1 MKCISDN
8 QWKLMVSFKD
18 SWFYTHTAH
27 LSSEICSFIR
37 CYIEKKLSYHLTL
50 LGIHCETTDLKVFL
64 NNMDKFNKEAD
75 IKESHIKFRRCT
87 EMSITGEPNISYSAL
102 YENNPSMESFQNL
115 RAKSSL
121 KIYHTIWFTK
131 INSSMN
137 IEWWCQD
144 VQVQQVQE
152 EGLLGMLLL
161 EEISWRNTNV
171 RPTHARRHA
180 PDKYYMSYAHIV
192 HVYSLVSIDK
202 LVRRL
207 KKFVTCLY
215 ICQANLWN
223 DSLNVIIFHDGKVF
237 TRRMPYMNT
246 LRYHWQK
253 ICRDGKM
260 FLYVKFIAIIYTKE

>member
-37 CYIEKKLSYHLTL
+37 CYIEKNLSYHLTL

-87 EMSITGEPNISYSAL
+87 EMSIIGEPNISYSAL

-121 KIYHTIWFTK
+121 KNLSHNLIYQ
-131 INSSMN
+131 N
-137 IEWWCQD
+137 
-144 VQVQQVQE
+144 QQQHEYWVMVPRRASAT
-152 EGLLGMLLL
+152 GPRGGSLWVVFVG
-161 EEISWRNTNV
+161 RN
-171 RPTHARRHA
+171 
-180 PDKYYMSYAHIV
+180 
-192 HVYSLVSIDK
+192 
-202 LVRRL
+202 
-207 KKFVTCLY
+207 
-215 ICQANLWN
+215 
-223 DSLNVIIFHDGKVF
+223 
-237 TRRMPYMNT
+237 
-246 LRYHWQK
+246 
-253 ICRDGKM
+253 
-260 FLYVKFIAIIYTKE
+260 